1 MKAKYGLFFS
11 QVFRATV
18 VVFAAAIFSFSLLGC
33 PTDGGGNSGGGGDAL
48 LEVTHVNGFQGKLSD
63 GSLIEIEVAN
73 TADGNQN
80 FTLYVKKVK
89 KGTGTLT
96 INGGSITAIL
106 NCTDSS
112 LTYSGGVCYRGIVI
126 PLRPA
131 DGKVWVHWGVY
142 AGATMTDFNNHARQ
156 YNGDAYQMYIHR
168 PSPDDQGYYYGS
180 PYAPVYDTPK
190 NIYDQARRDYPEDG
204 PDYPVF
210 NQAIRA
216 LNDGN
221 STGVGAYVSR
231 GNLIAY
237 YFLRVRNN

>member
-1 MKAKYGLFFS
+1 MKAKHGLFFS

-18 VVFAAAIFSFSLLGC
+18 AAFAAAIFCFSLAGC
-33 PTDGGGNSGGGGDAL
+33 PTDGGGEDAL

-73 TADGNQN
+73 TADGDQD
-80 FTLYVKKVK
+80 FTLYIKGVK
-89 KGTGTLT
+89 KGAGTLT
-96 INGGSITAIL
+96 INGGAITAIL

-112 LTYSGGVCYRGIVI
+112 LTYSRGVCYRGAVI
-126 PLRPA
+126 PLRTA

-142 AGATMTDFNNHARQ
+142 AGATMADFNNHAWQ
-156 YNGDAYQMYIHR
+156 YNNDAYQMYINR
-168 PSPDDQGYYYGS
+168 PFPDDQGYYYGS
-180 PYAPVYDTPK
+180 PYAPVYATPK

-216 LNDGN
+216 LNNGN

-237 YFLRVRNN
+237 YFLRG